1 MILDQIHKVTLA
13 SQRGNSGYLTIAG
26 GSNADRLAAGGL
38 PRDAVPSAAEL
49 TSLVSAA
56 VGHRAAV
63 GQWRAETVPYQSG
76 SPATGALARLRGVTA
91 DGEPWSVFAKVLQ
104 HPRHWRLLDRV
115 PDEVREDFLANFPW
129 RAELGAWKPSFAG
142 RLPAGLRVPA
152 LYRVIELPEDRVA
165 VWMEDIA
172 ASDEAWT
179 AARFDMAAERLGTLA
194 ANRRDP
200 DLIAA
205 CPVPPGYGLRRY
217 YDGKVKPV
225 LPAAVTRSVGTPAHG
240 RRRRSGTESG
250 PGRAGRPRPGHAR
263 PARSAAAGLA
273 PRRCQPAEPA
283 DPGRR
288 TGHARGD
295 RRRVPVPA
303 RGRVRPRTASRRTR
317 PRRPHACRGPA
328 SHPRQA
334 ARRLH
339 IGNGEREAARDLDN
353 VQAGYIGSLAVRAA
367 FTSLPFREPISSVT
381 GDHIDQRIALTR
393 FVADAACDCPSDRA
407 RPNAE
412 RMTAHA
418 TMRRSAQM
426 S

>member
-1 MILDQIHKVTLA
+1 MPTD
-13 SQRGNSGYLTIAG
+13 
-26 GSNADRLAAGGL
+26 LAAGGL

-91 DGEPWSVFAKVLQ
+91 DGEPWSVFVKVLQ

-115 PDEVREDFLANFPW
+115 PDEVREDFLTSFPW
-129 RAELGAWKPSFAG
+129 RAELDAWKPSFAG

-217 YDGKVKPV
+217 YDGTVRPALPWLRSHDLWAHPRMAAAGGAGLRADLVELAARAPAILDRLDQLPQALPHGDASPQNLLIPV
-225 LPAAVTRSVGTPAHG
+225 AEPGTLVAIDVAFQCPLAVGFDLAQLLVGLVHAGLMPAADLPAIHARLPAAYTSGMEKG
-240 RRRRSGTESG
+240 R
-250 PGRAGRPRPGHAR
+250 
-263 PARSAAAGLA
+263 
-273 PRRCQPAEPA
+273 QPA
-283 DPGRR
+283 
-288 TGHARGD
+288 T
-295 RRRVPVPA
+295 
-303 RGRVRPRTASRRTR
+303 
-317 PRRPHACRGPA
+317 
-328 SHPRQA
+328 
-334 ARRLH
+334 
-339 IGNGEREAARDLDN
+339 LDD
-353 VQAGYIGSLAVRAA
+353 VQAGYIGSLAIRAA

-393 FVADAACDCPSDRA
+393 FIADAGLRLPI
-407 RPNAE
+407 
-412 RMTAHA
+412 
-418 TMRRSAQM
+418 
-426 S
+426 

>member
-1 MILDQIHKVTLA
+1 MPTD
-13 SQRGNSGYLTIAG
+13 
-26 GSNADRLAAGGL
+26 LAAGGL

-91 DGEPWSVFAKVLQ
+91 DGQPWSVFVKVLQ

-115 PDEVREDFLANFPW
+115 PDEVREDFLASFPW

-217 YDGKVKPV
+217 YDGTVQPV
-225 LPAAVTRSVGTPAHG
+225 LPWLRSHALWAH
-240 RRRRSGTESG
+240 
-250 PGRAGRPRPGHAR
+250 PRM
-263 PARSAAAGLA
+263 AAAGGAGLRADLVELA
-273 PRRCQPAEPA
+273 ARAPAILDRLDQLPQALPHGDASPQNLLIPVAEPGTLVAIDVAFQCPLAVGFDLAQLLVGLVHAGLMPAADLPAIHARLPAAYTSGMEKGRQPA
-283 DPGRR
+283 
-288 TGHARGD
+288 T
-295 RRRVPVPA
+295 
-303 RGRVRPRTASRRTR
+303 
-317 PRRPHACRGPA
+317 
-328 SHPRQA
+328 
-334 ARRLH
+334 
-339 IGNGEREAARDLDN
+339 LDD
-353 VQAGYIGSLAVRAA
+353 VQAGYIGSLAIRAA

-393 FVADAACDCPSDRA
+393 FVTDAGLRLPI
-407 RPNAE
+407 
-412 RMTAHA
+412 
-418 TMRRSAQM
+418 
-426 S
+426 

>member
-1 MILDQIHKVTLA
+1 MPTD
-13 SQRGNSGYLTIAG
+13 
-26 GSNADRLAAGGL
+26 LAAGGL

-91 DGEPWSVFAKVLQ
+91 DGEPWSVFVKVLQ

-115 PDEVREDFLANFPW
+115 PDEVREDFLASFPW

-217 YDGKVKPV
+217 YDGTVQPV
-225 LPAAVTRSVGTPAHG
+225 LPWLRSHDLWAH
-240 RRRRSGTESG
+240 
-250 PGRAGRPRPGHAR
+250 PRM
-263 PARSAAAGLA
+263 AAAGGAGLRADLVELA
-273 PRRCQPAEPA
+273 ARAPAILDRLDQLPQALPHGDASPQNLLIPVAEPGTLVAIDVAFQCPLAVGFDLAQLLVGRVHAHLMPAADLPAIHARLPAAYTSGMEKGRQPA
-283 DPGRR
+283 
-288 TGHARGD
+288 T
-295 RRRVPVPA
+295 
-303 RGRVRPRTASRRTR
+303 
-317 PRRPHACRGPA
+317 
-328 SHPRQA
+328 
-334 ARRLH
+334 
-339 IGNGEREAARDLDN
+339 LDD
-353 VQAGYIGSLAVRAA
+353 VQAGYIGSLAIRAA

-393 FVADAACDCPSDRA
+393 FVTDAGLRLPI
-407 RPNAE
+407 
-412 RMTAHA
+412 
-418 TMRRSAQM
+418 
-426 S
+426 

>member
-1 MILDQIHKVTLA
+1 MPTD
-13 SQRGNSGYLTIAG
+13 
-26 GSNADRLAAGGL
+26 LAAGGL

-91 DGEPWSVFAKVLQ
+91 DGEPWSVFVKVLQ

-115 PDEVREDFLANFPW
+115 PDEVREDFLTSFPW
-129 RAELGAWKPSFAG
+129 RAELGAWEPSFAG

-217 YDGKVKPV
+217 YDGTVQPALPWLRSHDLWAHPRMAAAGGAGLRADLVELAARAPAILDRLDQLPQALPHGDASPQNLLIPV
-225 LPAAVTRSVGTPAHG
+225 AEPGTLVAIDVAFQCPLAVGFDLAQLLVGLVHAGLMPAADLPAIHARLPAAYTSGMEKG
-240 RRRRSGTESG
+240 R
-250 PGRAGRPRPGHAR
+250 
-263 PARSAAAGLA
+263 
-273 PRRCQPAEPA
+273 QPA
-283 DPGRR
+283 
-288 TGHARGD
+288 T
-295 RRRVPVPA
+295 
-303 RGRVRPRTASRRTR
+303 
-317 PRRPHACRGPA
+317 
-328 SHPRQA
+328 
-334 ARRLH
+334 
-339 IGNGEREAARDLDN
+339 LDD
-353 VQAGYIGSLAVRAA
+353 VQAGYIGSLAIRAA

-393 FVADAACDCPSDRA
+393 FVADAGLRLPI
-407 RPNAE
+407 
-412 RMTAHA
+412 
-418 TMRRSAQM
+418 
-426 S
+426 

>member
-1 MILDQIHKVTLA
+1 MPTD
-13 SQRGNSGYLTIAG
+13 
-26 GSNADRLAAGGL
+26 LAAGGL

-91 DGEPWSVFAKVLQ
+91 DGEPWSVFVKVLQ

-115 PDEVREDFLANFPW
+115 PDEVREDFLTRFPW
-129 RAELGAWKPSFAG
+129 RAELGAWQPSFAG

-217 YDGKVKPV
+217 YDAEVQPALPWLRSHDLWAHPRMAAAGGAGLRADLVELAARAPAILDRLDQLPQALPHGDASPQNLLIPV
-225 LPAAVTRSVGTPAHG
+225 AEPGTLVAIDVAFQHPLAVGFDLAQLLVGLVHAGLMPAADLPAIHARLPAAYTSGMEKG
-240 RRRRSGTESG
+240 R
-250 PGRAGRPRPGHAR
+250 
-263 PARSAAAGLA
+263 
-273 PRRCQPAEPA
+273 QPA
-283 DPGRR
+283 
-288 TGHARGD
+288 T
-295 RRRVPVPA
+295 
-303 RGRVRPRTASRRTR
+303 
-317 PRRPHACRGPA
+317 
-328 SHPRQA
+328 
-334 ARRLH
+334 
-339 IGNGEREAARDLDN
+339 LDD
-353 VQAGYIGSLAVRAA
+353 VQAGYIGSLAIRAA

-393 FVADAACDCPSDRA
+393 FIADAGLRLPI
-407 RPNAE
+407 
-412 RMTAHA
+412 
-418 TMRRSAQM
+418 
-426 S
+426 

>member
-1 MILDQIHKVTLA
+1 MPTD
-13 SQRGNSGYLTIAG
+13 
-26 GSNADRLAAGGL
+26 LAAGGL
-38 PRDAVPSAAEL
+38 PSDAVPSAAEL

-91 DGEPWSVFAKVLQ
+91 DGEPGSVFVKVLQ

-115 PDEVREDFLANFPW
+115 PDEVREDFLTSFPW

-152 LYRVIELPEDRVA
+152 LYRVIELPGDRVA

-205 CPVPPGYGLRRY
+205 CSVPPGYGLRRY
-217 YDGKVKPV
+217 YDTVRPALPWLRSHDLWAHPRMAADGGAGLRADLVELAARAPAILDRLDQLPQALPHGDASPQNLLIPV
-225 LPAAVTRSVGTPAHG
+225 AEPGTLVAIDVAFQCPLAVGFDLAQLLVGHVHAGLMPAADLPAIHARLPAAYT
-240 RRRRSGTESG
+240 SGMEKG
-250 PGRAGRPRPGHAR
+250 KQP
-263 PARSAAAGLA
+263 A
-273 PRRCQPAEPA
+273 PR
-283 DPGRR
+283 D
-288 TGHARGD
+288 D
-295 RRRVPVPA
+295 
-303 RGRVRPRTASRRTR
+303 VRP
-317 PRRPHACRGPA
+317 
-328 SHPRQA
+328 
-334 ARRLH
+334 
-339 IGNGEREAARDLDN
+339 
-353 VQAGYIGSLAVRAA
+353 GYIGSLAIRAA

-381 GDHIDQRIALTR
+381 GDHIDQR
-393 FVADAACDCPSDRA
+393 
-407 RPNAE
+407 
-412 RMTAHA
+412 
-418 TMRRSAQM
+418 
-426 S
+426 

>member
-1 MILDQIHKVTLA
+1 MPTDLP
-13 SQRGNSGYLTIAG
+13 
-26 GSNADRLAAGGL
+26 AGGL

-91 DGEPWSVFAKVLQ
+91 DGEPWSVFVKVLQ
-104 HPRHWRLLDRV
+104 HPRHWRLLNRV
-115 PDEVREDFLANFPW
+115 PDEVREDFLASFPW

-217 YDGKVKPV
+217 YDGTVQPV
-225 LPAAVTRSVGTPAHG
+225 LPWLRSHDLWAH
-240 RRRRSGTESG
+240 
-250 PGRAGRPRPGHAR
+250 PRM
-263 PARSAAAGLA
+263 AAAGGAALRADLVELA
-273 PRRCQPAEPA
+273 ARAPAILDRLDQLPQALPHGDASPQNLLIPVAEPGTLVAIDVAFQCPLAVGFDLAQLLVGLVHAGLMPAADLPAIHARLPAAYTSGMEKGRQPA
-283 DPGRR
+283 
-288 TGHARGD
+288 T
-295 RRRVPVPA
+295 
-303 RGRVRPRTASRRTR
+303 
-317 PRRPHACRGPA
+317 
-328 SHPRQA
+328 
-334 ARRLH
+334 
-339 IGNGEREAARDLDN
+339 LDD
-353 VQAGYIGSLAVRAA
+353 VQAGYIGSLAIRAA

-393 FVADAACDCPSDRA
+393 FVTDAGLRLPI
-407 RPNAE
+407 
-412 RMTAHA
+412 
-418 TMRRSAQM
+418 
-426 S
+426 

>member
-1 MILDQIHKVTLA
+1 MPID
-13 SQRGNSGYLTIAG
+13 
-26 GSNADRLAAGGL
+26 LAAGGL

-63 GQWRAETVPYQSG
+63 GQWSAETVPYQSG

-91 DGEPWSVFAKVLQ
+91 DGEPWSVFVKVLQ

-129 RAELGAWKPSFAG
+129 RAELGAWEPSFAG

-217 YDGKVKPV
+217 YDAAVRPALPWLRSHDLWAHPRMAAAGGAGLRADLAELAARVPAILDRLDKLPQALPHGDASPQNLLIPIAEPGTLVAIDVAFQCPLAV
-225 LPAAVTRSVGTPAHG
+225 GFDLAQLLVGLVHAGLMPAADLPAIHARLPAAYTSGMEKG
-240 RRRRSGTESG
+240 R
-250 PGRAGRPRPGHAR
+250 
-263 PARSAAAGLA
+263 
-273 PRRCQPAEPA
+273 QPA
-283 DPGRR
+283 
-288 TGHARGD
+288 T
-295 RRRVPVPA
+295 
-303 RGRVRPRTASRRTR
+303 
-317 PRRPHACRGPA
+317 
-328 SHPRQA
+328 
-334 ARRLH
+334 
-339 IGNGEREAARDLDN
+339 LDD
-353 VQAGYIGSLAVRAA
+353 VQAGYIGSLAIRAA

-393 FVADAACDCPSDRA
+393 FIVDAGLRLPI
-407 RPNAE
+407 
-412 RMTAHA
+412 
-418 TMRRSAQM
+418 
-426 S
+426 